1 MQMTNVII
9 NFRRH
14 LKRRNYSAHT
24 IKYYLNI
31 LKQFVIWLDVPLEQT
46 TDKKIDAYI
55 DCLHAKRMQPA
66 SINCYLAV
74 VRSFYAYLKFEEEIK
89 LTNPV
94 KTGTRLRVAKPLP
107 RALRE
112 DQIDRFFNVIK
123 SKRDWAMFRLML
135 RCGLRVEEVADLT
148 LGAIDLKQRRLMVLN
163 GKGSKD
169 RVVYM
174 SDDAAEA
181 LDAYLKLR
189 RHSRMKKVFLVEKG
203 DYKGKPISVRGI
215 QKRIE
220 YYAKKT
226 RISICCHRLRHSM
239 ATQLL
244 NAGAEVETIQD
255 LLGHNW
261 ITTTQRY
268 CTVSNVK
275 VQRDYFKAMRMI
287 LNRSANKK
295 ILPTQLSQAIE
306 GGKSKYA
313 NHPEQMLDD
322 LKQLHMPTMRGCYQ
336 QIADCARSES
346 HAMMRSSSMTSDTCS
361 KAVSRCKCSL
371 HCWPIDT
378 NAVV

>member
-24 IKYYLNI
+24 VKYYLNI

-55 DCLHAKRMQPA
+55 DYLHAKRMQPA

-74 VRSFYAYLKFEEEIK
+74 VRIFYAYLKFEEEIK
-89 LTNPV
+89 LINPV
-94 KTGTRLRVAKPLP
+94 KTGTRLRVPKPLP

-112 DQIDRFFNVIK
+112 DQIERLFDVIK

-148 LGAIDLKQRRLMVLN
+148 IAAIDLKQRRLMVLN

-169 RVVYM
+169 RVVYI

-215 QKRIE
+215 QKRME
-220 YYAKKT
+220 YYAKKSG
-226 RISICCHRLRHSM
+226 IAVCCHRLRHTM
-239 ATQLL
+239 ATDLL
-244 NAGAEVETIQD
+244 NAEAEVETIQD

-268 CTVSNVK
+268 CKVSNVK
-275 VQRDYFKAMRMI
+275 VQRDYFKAMQVI
-287 LNRSANKK
+287 LS
-295 ILPTQLSQAIE
+295 
-306 GGKSKYA
+306 
-313 NHPEQMLDD
+313 
-322 LKQLHMPTMRGCYQ
+322 
-336 QIADCARSES
+336 RSENEKIQHPQIS
-346 HAMMRSSSMTSDTCS
+346 GTIGVPTNTE
-361 KAVSRCKCSL
+361 SR
-371 HCWPIDT
+371 
-378 NAVV
+378 

>member
-24 IKYYLNI
+24 VKYYLNI

-55 DCLHAKRMQPA
+55 DYLHAKRMQPA
-66 SINCYLAV
+66 SINCYLAI
-74 VRSFYAYLKFEEEIK
+74 VRAFYAYLKYEEEIK

-94 KTGTRLRVAKPLP
+94 KTGKRLRVAKPLP

-112 DQIDRFFNVIK
+112 DQIDRFFEVIK

-135 RCGLRVEEVADLT
+135 RCGLRVEEVASLT

-163 GKGSKD
+163 GKGGKD
-169 RVVYM
+169 RVVYI
-174 SDDAAEA
+174 SEDAADA
-181 LDAYLKLR
+181 LDVYLRLR
-189 RHSRMKKVFLVEKG
+189 RHSRMKKVFLVDKG
-203 DYKGKPISVRGI
+203 DYKGQPISVRGI

-220 YYAKKT
+220 YYARKT
-226 RISICCHRLRHSM
+226 GISVCCHRLRHTM

-244 NAGAEVETIQD
+244 NADAEVETIQD

-268 CTVSNVK
+268 CKVSNVK
-275 VQRDYFKAMRMI
+275 VQRDYFKAMRVI
-287 LNRSANKK
+287 LSQSQNGKLQA
-295 ILPTQLSQAIE
+295 PQLS
-306 GGKSKYA
+306 
-313 NHPEQMLDD
+313 
-322 LKQLHMPTMRGCYQ
+322 
-336 QIADCARSES
+336 
-346 HAMMRSSSMTSDTCS
+346 DT
-361 KAVSRCKCSL
+361 
-371 HCWPIDT
+371 ID
-378 NAVV
+378 

>member
-14 LKRRNYSAHT
+14 LKRRNYSPHT
-24 IKYYLNI
+24 VKYYLNI
-31 LKQFVIWLDVPLEQT
+31 VKQFVLWLDVAIEQA

-55 DCLHAKRMQPA
+55 DYLHDKRMQPA
-66 SINCYLAV
+66 SINCYLAIIRV
-74 VRSFYAYLKFEEEIK
+74 FYSYLKYEEQAK

-94 KTGTRLRVAKPLP
+94 KSGRRLRVPKPLP
-107 RALRE
+107 RPLRE
-112 DQIDRFFNVIK
+112 DQIDQFFDVIK

-148 LGAIDLKQRRLMVLN
+148 LGAIDLKQRRIMVLN

-220 YYAKKT
+220 YYAKKSGIT
-226 RISICCHRLRHSM
+226 VCCHRLRHTM
-239 ATQLL
+239 ATDLL
-244 NAGAEVETIQD
+244 NAEAEVETIQD

-268 CTVSNVK
+268 CKVSNVK
-275 VQRDYFKAMRMI
+275 VKRDYFKAMQVI
-287 LNRSANKK
+287 
-295 ILPTQLSQAIE
+295 LSQSENEKI
-306 GGKSKYA
+306 
-313 NHPEQMLDD
+313 
-322 LKQLHMPTMRGCYQ
+322 QLP
-336 QIADCARSES
+336 QI
-346 HAMMRSSSMTSDTCS
+346 SDTIGV
-361 KAVSRCKCSL
+361 A
-371 HCWPIDT
+371 T
-378 NAVV
+378 NTERR

>member
-14 LKRRNYSAHT
+14 LKRRNYSPHT
-24 IKYYLNI
+24 VKYYLNI
-31 LKQFVIWLDVPLEQT
+31 LKQFVIWLDVAIEQV

-55 DCLHAKRMQPA
+55 DYLHDKHMQPA
-66 SINCYLAV
+66 SINCYLAIIRV
-74 VRSFYAYLKFEEEIK
+74 FYTYLKYEEQVK

-94 KTGTRLRVAKPLP
+94 KAGRRLRVPKPLP
-107 RALRE
+107 RPLRE
-112 DQIDRFFNVIK
+112 DQIDPFFDVIK
-123 SKRDWAMFRLML
+123 TKRDWAMFRLML

-148 LGAIDLKQRRLMVLN
+148 LGAIDLKQRRIMVLN

-174 SDDAAEA
+174 SQDAAET

-220 YYAKKT
+220 YYAKKSGIT
-226 RISICCHRLRHSM
+226 VCCHRLRHTM
-239 ATQLL
+239 ASQLL
-244 NAGAEVETIQD
+244 NAEAEVETIQD

-268 CTVSNVK
+268 CKLSNVK
-275 VQRDYFKAMRMI
+275 VKKDYFKAMRVI
-287 LNRSANKK
+287 LNRSAIKK
-295 ILPTQLSQAIE
+295 ILPPQLSEAI
-306 GGKSKYA
+306 
-313 NHPEQMLDD
+313 D
-322 LKQLHMPTMRGCYQ
+322 
-336 QIADCARSES
+336 
-346 HAMMRSSSMTSDTCS
+346 
-361 KAVSRCKCSL
+361 
-371 HCWPIDT
+371 
-378 NAVV
+378 